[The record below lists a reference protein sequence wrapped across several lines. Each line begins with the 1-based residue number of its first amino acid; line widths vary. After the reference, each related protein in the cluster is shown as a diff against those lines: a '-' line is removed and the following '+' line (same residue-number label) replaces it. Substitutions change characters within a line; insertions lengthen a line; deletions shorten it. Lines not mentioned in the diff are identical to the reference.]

1 MQMVDDLLEDTY
13 GACMIKGSHPASPV
27 GNTIFR
33 ENAVPPTTLH
43 HWSQIL
49 ADMKTTQARLGG
61 KAMGLQGTSFEAR
74 VF

>member
-1 MQMVDDLLEDTY
+1 MQMADDLLDDSY

-27 GNTIFR
+27 GNTMR

-49 ADMKTTQARLGG
+49 ADMHTTQAQLDG
-61 KAMGLQGTSFEAR
+61 KEMALQGTSFEVR